1 MYDQLVKAIDERS
14 AEIYT
19 KEEWTEVHNIQEQTG
34 LSFELNA
41 MQSHVLDVLFEEMP
55 SLFQG
60 IRWMNDESGMPLW
73 VRPGVEWQLDTDYE
87 DD

>member
-19 KEEWTEVHNIQEQTG
+19 KEQWTEAHDIQEQTG
-34 LSFELNA
+34 LNFDLNE
-41 MQSHVLDVLFEEMP
+41 MCNHVLGVLFEEKP
-55 SLFQG
+55 YLFQG
-60 IRWMNDESGMPLW
+60 IRWMNDDSGMPIW

-87 DD
+87 ED

>member
-19 KEEWTEVHNIQEQTG
+19 NEEWTEVHDIQEQTG
-34 LSFELNA
+34 LSFELNV
-41 MQSHVLDVLFEEMP
+41 MRSHVLDVLFEEKP
-55 SLFQG
+55 YLFQG
-60 IRWMNDESGMPLW
+60 IRWMNDDSGMPLW

-87 DD
+87 ED